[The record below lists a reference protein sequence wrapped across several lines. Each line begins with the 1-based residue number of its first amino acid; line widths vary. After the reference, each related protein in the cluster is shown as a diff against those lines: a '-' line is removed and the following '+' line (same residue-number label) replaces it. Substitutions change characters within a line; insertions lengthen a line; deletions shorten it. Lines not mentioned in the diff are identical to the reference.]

1 MIGAE
6 CTFLAGVTD
15 SNDIP
20 SFDLSEVAFWGKS
33 NVGKSSLINAVLG
46 RKLLARVSKTPGR
59 TKQLNF
65 FAIDKKI
72 IFVDLPGYGY
82 AKVSKQEIRSWKT
95 LIRNYFATR
104 SRLRRVFLLIDVRHK
119 LRDHDIESMD
129 LLDELAISYQIIF
142 TKCDKKER
150 DIASWDQV
158 FADLCKKHSA
168 LYPEF
173 LMTSSESKH
182 GIEELRANIISLF

>member
-1 MIGAE
+1 MIGVE
-6 CTFLAGVTD
+6 CTFLAGVVD

-82 AKVSKQEIRSWKT
+82 AKVSKHEIRSWRG
-95 LIRNYFATR
+95 LIRGYFSTR

-119 LRDHDIESMD
+119 LRDHDIESMN

-150 DIASWDQV
+150 DIASWEEV

-168 LYPEF
+168 LFPEF
-173 LMTSSESKH
+173 LMTSSESKQ